1 MEDPN
6 AVVSAIISQWLAK
19 RGFKKTLSSLENES
33 GYSLQ
38 EFIGAGLS
46 EPSMMALFHE
56 NTSDVSRRLKQEERS
71 GRTLFFHPPFSLSPL
86 LSLSH
91 LLRLERDIS
100 RALAHS
106 KTGWTSRW
114 TATRWSS
121 WPFCSRFL
129 CIERSIYW
137 PRAYRRR
144 QGNFSR
150 TLAATM
156 RVITSRR

>member
-71 GRTLFFHPPFSLSPL
+71 GRTLFFHPPF
-86 LSLSH
+86 
-91 LLRLERDIS
+91 
-100 RALAHS
+100 
-106 KTGWTSRW
+106 
-114 TATRWSS
+114 
-121 WPFCSRFL
+121 PFLPCSRSHICLDWSAIFREL
-129 CIERSIYW
+129 
-137 PRAYRRR
+137 
-144 QGNFSR
+144 
-150 TLAATM
+150 
-156 RVITSRR
+156 